1 MPGKLPVT
9 AASWRRLDWDS
20 DFFGIPI
27 GRIDLPPDA
36 GREDIEAALR
46 AAREVGLACL
56 YAEAPFGS
64 PLAVTV
70 GRLPGATLT
79 DVKTTLVR
87 SVRPDENRAFEDG
100 IRLGAG
106 HEDRGRLAEIVEQ
119 VALMSRFRHDPRFG
133 EPAAR
138 RLYREWLRRSLDEG
152 YADEILVSERDG
164 GATGFL
170 TLNHKAAGPAIVLF
184 GVHAAERGRGWGGRL
199 LRAAGARAAV
209 AGASRLSVVTQ
220 GHNIEALRA
229 YIRSGFNIA
238 TSNLFFHLWP
248 EEG

>member
-1 MPGKLPVT
+1 MPGELPV
-9 AASWRRLDWDS
+9 AAAPWRRLDWDS

-36 GREDIEAALR
+36 GRTDIEAALR
-46 AAREVGLACL
+46 ATREVGLACL

-64 PLAVTV
+64 PLAVAV
-70 GRLPGATLT
+70 GGLPGATLT

-87 SVRPDENRAFEDG
+87 SVRPDKNRDFEEG
-100 IRLGAG
+100 IRLGAEP
-106 HEDRGRLAEIVEQ
+106 EDRSRLEEIVEQ

-152 YADEILVSERDG
+152 YADEILVSGRDG
-164 GATGFL
+164 GAVGFL
-170 TLNHKAAGPAIVLF
+170 TLNRKAEGPAIDLL

-199 LRAAGARAAV
+199 IRAAVARAAV
-209 AGASRLSVVTQ
+209 AGASQLSVVTQ
-220 GHNIEALRA
+220 GHNVEALRL
-229 YIRSGFNIA
+229 YIRNGFNIA
-238 TSNLFFHLWP
+238 TAYLFFHLWP